1 MIRESDLSILDMI
14 VKSPHSTPTALA
26 DYLIDKM
33 QNFESQLLENFNH
46 IRRAAS
52 QGIALQQVK
61 LERYFEILGKYPI
74 SNVQQKRGVIHN
86 SAGALIRLSADKI
99 NENEVLLKLY
109 QQRLTRQ
116 PQVKLKDIEAPKL
129 ADIKERLSR
138 LLDYQLKVQSNTV
151 QRITEAI
158 QLVEPRNTLRR
169 GYSISRHNGQ
179 AIKNSKE
186 LKIGDEIESTLFKG
200 KVISEVKRI
209 ENE

>member
-1 MIRESDLSILDMI
+1 MC
-14 VKSPHSTPTALA
+14 
-26 DYLIDKM
+26 
-33 QNFESQLLENFNH
+33 
-46 IRRAAS
+46 
-52 QGIALQQVK
+52 
-61 LERYFEILGKYPI
+61 
-74 SNVQQKRGVIHN
+74 
-86 SAGALIRLSADKI
+86 ALIRLSADKI

-129 ADIKERLSR
+129 ADIRERLSR
-138 LLDYQLKVQSNTV
+138 LLEYQLKVQSTTV
-151 QRITEAI
+151 QRIAEAI

-179 AIKNSKE
+179 AIKDSKE